1 MQLTATD
8 RSAIQNQLRGSDPA
22 VAVDLVA
29 LAYTQQQLKILLIR
43 RGHAPFTGGYALPGG
58 FINAGQE
65 TAPQAALREIFQQT
79 GVQLEP
85 TTIEQLGF
93 YTDLDRDPRGS
104 IYSSAYIA
112 LLPSE
117 VDIKADNDAID
128 AEWFTLTPAQ
138 DGGVHLTSENISYT
152 LTRSMSNAES
162 PLAFDHH
169 RLIFDAVDRLKGGL
183 FYKNQAL
190 ELLGPLFTLPA
201 VSDLY
206 SLITYG
212 QVIKRKWK
220 SGDLLRRLG
229 DAVLATEHT
238 TEGVAHRPATLYQR
252 NPATKCPA
260 L

>member
-8 RSAIQNQLRGSDPA
+8 RAAIQNQLRHDNPA

-29 LAYTQQQLKILLIR
+29 LAYTEQQLKILLIR

-58 FINAGQE
+58 FIEAGEE
-65 TAPQAALREIFQQT
+65 TAPQAALREIRQQT
-79 GVQLEP
+79 GVQLDP

-93 YTDLDRDPRGS
+93 YTELDRDPRGS

-112 LLPSE
+112 LLPAE
-117 VDIKADNDAID
+117 ADIKADSDAID
-128 AEWFTLTPAQ
+128 AEWFTLIPEQ
-138 DGGVHLTSENISYT
+138 DGGVRLVSENISYA
-152 LTRSMSNAES
+152 LTRSMTNAES

-169 RLIFDAVDRLKGGL
+169 RLIFDAVDRLRSGL

-190 ELLGPLFTLPA
+190 ELLGALFTLPA

-206 SLITYG
+206 SLISFG
-212 QVIKRKWK
+212 QIIKRKWK

-238 TEGVAHRPATLYQR
+238 TEGVAHRPAILYTR
-252 NPATKCPA
+252 NPATKHTTI
-260 L
+260 